1 MRAILWKDI
10 DTIEL
15 EDVQAPTPGENEALI
30 KVTHAGICGS
40 DLTIVSGKHP
50 RAKTPLI
57 PGHEFTGR
65 IESLPTGHDT
75 DLQLGQR
82 VTVEPLL
89 SCKQCKPCK
98 NGNEHV
104 CKNLK
109 LLGVETDGGFAEYV
123 AAPLEK
129 VYPLPDSISDQEAAL
144 MEPLSVAV
152 HGYNYGQISEDDTVV
167 IFGAGP
173 IGLLIAQVTRAYG
186 VSNIWL
192 CEISPFRIKMAKD
205 LGFDVIDTSKEDP
218 VEKIMSITDGD
229 GADVTFDA
237 AGVPAVC
244 QYIIPITG
252 IKGRIVM
259 TAIHKKPCEIF
270 LRDISYR
277 EQMIFGTRIYAEGDY
292 KQAIKL
298 AADGK
303 VSLPPLITGVFPLE
317 QARDAFALAKQPDR
331 SCKVLLEV

>member
-1 MRAILWKDI
+1 MKAVLWKDI
-10 DTIEL
+10 DTIEV
-15 EDVQAPTPGENEALI
+15 EEVKAPEPKGSEALI
-30 KVTHAGICGS
+30 KVMYGGICGS

-57 PGHEFTGR
+57 PGHEFMGT
-65 IESLPTGHDT
+65 IEVLPSGNSSG
-75 DLQLGQR
+75 LSVGQR
-82 VTVEPLL
+82 VVVEPLL

-98 NGNEHV
+98 NGDEHV
-104 CKNLK
+104 CRNLR

-129 VYPLPDSISDQEAAL
+129 VFPLPESISDKEAAL

-152 HGYNYGQISEDDTVV
+152 HGYNYGQVAKDDTVV

-173 IGLLIAQVTRAYG
+173 IGLLLAQVTRANG
-186 VSNIWL
+186 GEKIWL
-192 CEISPFRIKMAKD
+192 CEISPFRINMARE
-205 LGFDVIDTSKEDP
+205 LGFNVIDTSKEDP
-218 VEKIMSITDGD
+218 VTRIMHETDD
-229 GADVTFDA
+229 YGADVTFDA

-270 LRDISYR
+270 LRDMSYR
-277 EQMIFGTRIYAEGDY
+277 EQMMFGTRIYAEGDY
-292 KQAIKL
+292 KEAIRL
-298 AADGK
+298 AAEKK
-303 VSLPPLITGVFPLE
+303 VDLAPLITDTFPIE
-317 QARDAFALAKQPDR
+317 KVQDAFALAKQPDK
-331 SCKVLLEV
+331 SCKVLIEI